1 MCKLL
6 IVDDE
11 KIERDGVKFFLE
23 KLNLEFEV
31 HDEPNGSRALEYI
44 EKVNGVDI
52 LLTDVEM
59 PFMDGIEL
67 SNKARGWNA
76 DLKTI
81 IFSAYS
87 EFEYARR
94 AIDARVCGYLLKPL
108 KLKEFEGIMTK
119 TRQLWEKDRRSL
131 EAPKTLKGP
140 GASSDSHQRKLI
152 RTVLSIIEEEYASN
166 IGLDYIAQKVYL
178 TPSYL
183 SMLFKKEM
191 NTGLVHYINDY
202 RLERAKEMLLNTNM
216 RVIDISGKVGYESL
230 AYFYSIFKKKYGK
243 TPAEYREG

>member
-11 KIERDGVKFFLE
+11 KIEREGVKFFLK
-23 KLNLEFEV
+23 KLDMDFDV
-31 HDEPNGSRALEYI
+31 HDEPNGNRALEYI

-67 SNKARGWNA
+67 SCKARDWNP

-108 KLKEFEGIMTK
+108 RLREFEGVMTE
-119 TRQLWEKDRRSL
+119 TRQLWEKEHKVREL
-131 EAPKTLKGP
+131 
-140 GASSDSHQRKLI
+140 SSNVSQRKVI
-152 RTVLSIIEEEYASN
+152 RTVLSIIEKEYTKD
-166 IGLDYIAQKVYL
+166 IGLDYISKNVYL

-191 NTGLVHYINDY
+191 NIGLVHYINEY
-202 RLERAKEMLLNTNM
+202 RLERAKNMLLNSNM
-216 RVIDISGKVGYESL
+216 RVVDISSGVGFKSL

-243 TPAEYREG
+243 TPAEYREDC

>member
-1 MCKLL
+1 MCRLL

-11 KIERDGVKFFLE
+11 KIEREGVRFFLD
-23 KLNLEFEV
+23 KLHLDFQV
-31 HDEPNGSRALEYI
+31 HDEPNGNRALEYI
-44 EKVNGVDI
+44 ESVNGIDI

-67 SNKARGWNA
+67 SHKARGWNSQ
-76 DLKTI
+76 LKTV

-94 AIDARVCGYLLKPL
+94 AIDANVCGYLLKPL
-108 KLKEFEGIMTK
+108 KLREFEGVMTK
-119 TRQLWEKDRRSL
+119 TRQLWENESKNAGAKR
-131 EAPKTLKGP
+131 APLPVTVSGDGP
-140 GASSDSHQRKLI
+140 HRKLI
-152 RTVLSIIEEEYASN
+152 RTVLSIIKDEYQRD
-166 IGLDYIAQKVYL
+166 IGLEYIAQKVYL

-191 NTGLVHYINDY
+191 NIGLVRYINEY
-202 RLERAKEMLLNTNM
+202 RLEQARGLLQSTNM
-216 RVIDISGKVGYESL
+216 RVVDISGSVGYESL